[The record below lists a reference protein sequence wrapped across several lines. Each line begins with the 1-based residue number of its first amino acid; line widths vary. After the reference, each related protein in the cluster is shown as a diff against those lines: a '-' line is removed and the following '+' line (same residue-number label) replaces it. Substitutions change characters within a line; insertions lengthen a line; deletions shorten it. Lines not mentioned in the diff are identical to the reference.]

1 MGYMARN
8 TENPSKGEKLK
19 SALRDNL
26 RKRKQFSRKLVN
38 SGSDENTSAVKLRT
52 REIATEKS
60 E

>member
-1 MGYMARN
+1 MARN